1 MRLVNWLMF
10 PVVAA
15 LMVMLLPAKAAD
27 ATWTLKLASVA
38 PEGSPW
44 AEGLTNF
51 KSKVESATHNRLNVR
66 LFIGGTLGD
75 ENETVLQCQRGQI
88 QGVGASTGALASLV
102 PELSVLELPFL
113 FKDGK
118 EADQILDKVIL
129 NSAESAFAAKGFKLG
144 FWSENGFRSFGTQFG
159 FVKSPADLKG
169 RKMRSQENPVHIA
182 MYQAFGASPNPIPTT
197 EVLTALNTGVVEGY
211 DNTPLFA
218 FAAQWTSGTKY
229 FTITRHIY
237 QPAAIVFNKGWYDG
251 LPDDVKGVLA
261 TARAELTQPLRDQI
275 RAMEPILVQN
285 MASMHVQVYT
295 PTATE
300 LSSFQAAAKTARDN
314 YMSGKASS
322 GEKAL
327 YGQITAGIAE
337 WRKSH

>member
-1 MRLVNWLMF
+1 MF
-10 PVVAA
+10 PIVAA
-15 LMVMLLPAKAAD
+15 LMILLLPAQAAD

-44 AEGLTNF
+44 ADGLSSF
-51 KSKVESATHNRLNVR
+51 KTAVESGTHNRVNVR

-113 FKDGK
+113 FKNGA
-118 EADQILDKVIL
+118 EADNILDKVL
-129 NSAESAFAAKGFKLG
+129 LSSAEQAFGAKGFKLG

-169 RKMRSQENPVHIA
+169 RKMRSQENPVHIE
-182 MYQAFGASPNPIPTT
+182 MYRAFGASPQPIPTT

-229 FTITRHIY
+229 FTMTRHIY

-251 LPDDVKGVLA
+251 LPTDVQGVLMS
-261 TARAELTQPLRDQI
+261 ARAQLTQPLRDQI
-275 RAMEPILVQN
+275 RAMEPILIQN

-300 LSSFQAAAKTARDN
+300 LSSFESAAKTARDT
-314 YMSGKASS
+314 YMNNKASS
-322 GEKAL
+322 GEKAF
-327 YGQITAGIAE
+327 YSQITAGLTT
-337 WRKSH
+337 WRQSHK